1 MPKVNLIAHD
11 GKTTTLD
18 VASGTSVMLAAL
30 HSNTPGIYGECGG
43 MLTCATC
50 HVYVDA
56 AWMAKLGVPQ
66 DDELAMLDFTAAERK
81 PESRLSCQIEMSE
94 GLDGLML
101 TLPDKQI

>member
-1 MPKVNLIAHD
+1 MPKVHLVAHD
-11 GKTTTLD
+11 GATKTLD
-18 VASGTSVMLAAL
+18 VAAGTSVMLAAL

-56 AWMAKLGVPQ
+56 TWQSKLNPPQ
-66 DDELAMLDFTAAERK
+66 EDEIAMLDFTAAERK

-94 GLDGLML
+94 ALDGLVVR
-101 TLPDKQI
+101 LPEKQI

>member
-1 MPKVNLIAHD
+1 MPKVHLIAHD

-18 VASGTSVMLAAL
+18 VEAGQSVMLATV

-50 HVYVDA
+50 HVYVDTG
-56 AWMAKLGVPQ
+56 WQSKLNPPH
-66 DDELAMLDFTAAERK
+66 DDEVAMLDFTAAERK
-81 PESRLSCQIEMSE
+81 PESRLSCQIEMSAA
-94 GLDGLML
+94 LDGLVL